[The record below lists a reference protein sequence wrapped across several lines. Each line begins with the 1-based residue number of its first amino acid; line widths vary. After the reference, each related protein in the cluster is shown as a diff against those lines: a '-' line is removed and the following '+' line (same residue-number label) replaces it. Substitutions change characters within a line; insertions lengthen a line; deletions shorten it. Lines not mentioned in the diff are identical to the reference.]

1 MYRFYLALC
10 ALVVAMLGYAQYQ
23 NWSLFGNDALRD
35 SPARSATR
43 GSGSSYSGHK

>member
-1 MYRFYLALC
+1 MYRLYLVLC

-23 NWSLFGNDALRD
+23 NWSIFGSDALRD
-35 SPARSATR
+35 GAARSATR